1 MGNSS
6 TRDKDLLIYIETEKS
21 FYNSGS
27 NIDGVVFV
35 EAKRNFS
42 FDALYVR
49 VEGNCQEI
57 QGMNG
62 ANGSRAA
69 PKTGKNI

>member
-6 TRDKDLLIYIETEKS
+6 NRDKDLTIYIETEKS

-35 EAKRNFS
+35 EAKKNFT
-42 FDALYVR
+42 FDALYIR
-49 VEGNCQEI
+49 V
-57 QGMNG
+57 
-62 ANGSRAA
+62 
-69 PKTGKNI
+69 